1 MTNARIAAASTIGNT
16 TKVRETLK
24 TTIRLD
30 RSFSVA
36 VALFLVSWL
45 TIRAGILVGE
55 LAAPA
60 GEKYTTHSEVQ
71 IDLFKFDSDHYRDI
85 AIHGYSYNGDPYSSP
100 NLVFAP
106 LFPLIIRTL
115 AWLPGLN
122 DISAGFAVNKL
133 MFLLALFFLHKYLL
147 TRFSA
152 ATSTVILLAVG
163 TSAGAYAFHAY
174 YSESLML
181 LLLALCLFFHDRRN
195 WLGLALACAALG
207 ASRVAALP
215 MVIITAM
222 FFGKLAWDERTNV
235 RASAKSLGLALLCAT
250 GAVSYLAYIA
260 IEFGNPFKLFPQI
273 QSASWGLFHPP
284 TPWFYVLTGRNLID
298 FATAALNKGALTY
311 VDIQTINLAW
321 TLLAGASAF
330 YVIAK
335 LKGDY
340 FSMLFA
346 GYFGFVYV
354 TGAASPF
361 LISAHRFY
369 VLMLPVFVMFADLHG
384 WMTARMR
391 KVSAFALTRALL
403 LVNVEY
409 CIIHTARFNQGVW
422 YFF

>member
-1 MTNARIAAASTIGNT
+1 M
-16 TKVRETLK
+16 KL
-24 TTIRLD
+24 RLD
-30 RSFSVA
+30 HSFTVS

-45 TIRAGILVGE
+45 TIRGGILFGE
-55 LAAPA
+55 LAVPA
-60 GEKYTTHSEVQ
+60 GKPYITHSGVN
-71 IDLFKFDSDHYRDI
+71 IDLFKFDSDYYWDI
-85 AIHGYSYNGDPYSSP
+85 AHHGYSYNGDPHSFP

-106 LFPLIIRTL
+106 LFPLLIRAL
-115 AWLPGLN
+115 AWLPGLD
-122 DISAGFAVNKL
+122 DISAGFAVNKI

-215 MVIITAM
+215 MVTVTAI
-222 FFGKLAWDERTNV
+222 FFAKLAWDERSDV
-235 RASAKSLGLALLCAT
+235 RASAKALGLALLCAT
-250 GAVSYLAYIA
+250 GTASYLAFVA
-260 IEFGNPFKLFPQI
+260 VEFGNPFKLFPQI

-298 FATAALNKGALTY
+298 FASAALNKGGLTY

-321 TLLAGASAF
+321 TLLAGASVF
-330 YVIAK
+330 YIIAK
-335 LKGDY
+335 FKGNF
-340 FSMLFA
+340 FSMLFTA
-346 GYFGFVYV
+346 YFSFVYA
-354 TGAASPF
+354 TGAGSPF

-369 VLMLPVFVMFADLHG
+369 ALMLPIFVMFADLHR
-384 WMTARMR
+384 WMAARMW
-391 KVSAFALTRALL
+391 KVSAIAVTRALL

-409 CIIHTARFNQGVW
+409 CVIHTATFNQGVW
-422 YFF
+422 YYF